1 MNYIEINGGT
11 LKQRDLVKKAIDFA
25 ITEMMPRFKT
35 LDISVDILR
44 KLDGGV
50 FGYCWPTGE
59 RNAFQIELKRKCS
72 DLDEFLETIM
82 HEMVHVKQY
91 AKKELVENR
100 QGTFWKS
107 RNYTRVMERSS
118 KSSDFQTYNN
128 LPWEIEAY
136 ELQDGLL
143 EKFKENNV

>member
-118 KSSDFQTYNN
+118 KSSDFQTYNT

>member
-72 DLDEFLETIM
+72 DVDEFLETIM

>member
-1 MNYIEINGGT
+1 MNYIGINGGT

>member
-1 MNYIEINGGT
+1 MNYIGVNGGT

-35 LDISVDILR
+35 LDISVDILQ
-44 KLDGGV
+44 KLEGGV

-59 RNAFQIELKRKCS
+59 KNAFQLELKRKCS
-72 DLDEFLETIM
+72 DVDEFLETIM
-82 HEMVHVKQY
+82 HEMVHVKQF

-100 QGTFWKS
+100 QGTFWKA
-107 RNYTRVMERSS
+107 RNWTRAVNKAS
-118 KSSDFQTYNN
+118 KSKDYGTYNS

-136 ELQDGLL
+136 DLQNSLL